1 MKKRILC
8 FFSIAVLILCTLP
21 FSAHA
26 VGDMIDFSRDS
37 LDLYVGQSYKLRM
50 KNEAQV
56 TSFVS
61 SDKDIVSVDDDGMVK
76 ALSAGVSIITAS
88 DADGNQASCTVNVK
102 KGTSPTGITI
112 SKKTLELI
120 EGNSEKLTV
129 KVLPDS
135 ADQSKINFLSS
146 DESVARVDEQ
156 GNVQAVKEGVAVI
169 TAEAASA
176 AIYTEC
182 QVTVAPRSSS
192 GVFSVNVSGVLYS
205 VAGDK
210 KANMVLEL
218 KNEKE
223 SLEAV
228 TDTSG
233 QFEFES
239 VIQGEYELLV
249 FRNVREKTPVS
260 TGKFTVGSHDM
271 KLTCIMNDKELSILY
286 QKETEATAELRDVS
300 LEKSTLTIEVNS
312 SYDMTFK
319 VSPSDAVLPTMTG
332 KSDNEKIASVDID
345 GRITG
350 LSEGT
355 ANITFTTS
363 DRRISKTCKVTVV
376 SQTRNTYSW
385 IIIIIESAII
395 ITLFISFMVTYRRF
409 IRNKEREEGVLPPKK
424 SKGRYKK

>member
-239 VIQGEYELLV
+239 CSYSGTSAKKHPSA
-249 FRNVREKTPVS
+249 RE
-260 TGKFTVGSHDM
+260 
-271 KLTCIMNDKELSILY
+271 
-286 QKETEATAELRDVS
+286 
-300 LEKSTLTIEVNS
+300 NS
-312 SYDMTFK
+312 
-319 VSPSDAVLPTMTG
+319 
-332 KSDNEKIASVDID
+332 
-345 GRITG
+345 R
-350 LSEGT
+350 
-355 ANITFTTS
+355 
-363 DRRISKTCKVTVV
+363 
-376 SQTRNTYSW
+376 
-385 IIIIIESAII
+385 
-395 ITLFISFMVTYRRF
+395 
-409 IRNKEREEGVLPPKK
+409 
-424 SKGRYKK
+424 